1 MSSRA
6 EFPISDLE
14 TLLISDMDEV
24 FEDNRSIIGISQD
37 PDRPQMQT
45 LFTLV
50 GKLDKVFPTLIE
62 PCLKLVRGE
71 FELVGEQ
78 TFVLLEYND
87 NGEQAVASF
96 ILPPTAIETPRME
109 DEVAELFRDVVK
121 SAEWDEALSQLFAQ
135 ELTVDIN
142 E

>member
-37 PDRPQMQT
+37 PNRPQMQT
-45 LFTLV
+45 LTTLV
-50 GKLDKVFPTLIE
+50 GKLDEVFPTLIE
-62 PCLKLVRGE
+62 PRLKLVRGE

-78 TFVLLEYND
+78 TFVLLEYSD

-96 ILPPTAIETPRME
+96 ILPPTDIETPRME